1 MLPYIAYMD
10 PMGWLMNFL
19 FGLITHQ
26 GSTWINMEL
35 APQAKTKIAYGEE
48 LLVGGLNWG

>member
-1 MLPYIAYMD
+1 MD
-10 PMGWLMNFL
+10 PMGWLMDFL
-19 FGLITHQ
+19 WVNSHQ